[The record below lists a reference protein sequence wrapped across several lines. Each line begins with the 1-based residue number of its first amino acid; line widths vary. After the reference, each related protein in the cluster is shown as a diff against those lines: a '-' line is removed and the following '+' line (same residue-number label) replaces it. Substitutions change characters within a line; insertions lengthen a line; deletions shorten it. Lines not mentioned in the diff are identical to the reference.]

1 MINLTLIFITI
12 ITVISLMSLK
22 NIRWQNRMIFN
33 PYLVYT
39 KKQYDRFLLSGLI
52 HKDLVHLL
60 FNMIALYFFGNVVEN
75 VFHFHFGFLGYLY
88 YILLFGG
95 GIIIADIPNYFKYRK
110 ETFYNSLGSSGGV
123 SAVLFAAILY
133 RPTSSICL
141 YFAICIPAF
150 ILGALYLIYSL
161 YLGKKMSD
169 HINHDAHFYGA
180 IYGVILT
187 ILLRPAVLVSFVEKI
202 IEFAAFW

>member
-1 MINLTLIFITI
+1 MNLTLLI
-12 ITVISLMSLK
+12 IIAISLISLLSLK
-22 NIRWQNRMIFN
+22 NVKWQNRMIFN
-33 PYLVYT
+33 PYMIYT
-39 KKQYDRFLLSGLI
+39 KKQYDRFLLSGFI

-75 VFHFHFGFLGYLY
+75 DFYYLFGYLGYIY
-88 YILLFGG
+88 YIILFAG

-110 ETFYNSLGSSGGV
+110 ESFYNSLGSSGGV
-123 SAVLFAAILY
+123 SAVLFAAILH

-180 IYGVILT
+180 LYGVVLT

-202 IEFAAFW
+202 IEFATFW